1 MNCDIDPRQYTREGH
16 STTQALIYLLHA
28 IHDAVDTGNCS
39 ARCESVVPCLHGA
52 TPIVVFHREL
62 NLDLHFLLYCS
73 NRLLGDWHS
82 KLKYVDDTTV
92 FEVILH
98 NSRIACWI
106 LLLEIDIIIEWNT
119 V

>member
-1 MNCDIDPRQYTREGH
+1 MI
-16 STTQALIYLLHA
+16 
-28 IHDAVDTGNCS
+28 
-39 ARCESVVPCLHGA
+39 
-52 TPIVVFHREL
+52 
-62 NLDLHFLLYCS
+62 

-98 NSRIACWI
+98 NSSIACWI
-106 LLLEIDIIIEWNT
+106 LLLEINIMIVWNT

>member
-1 MNCDIDPRQYTREGH
+1 MRVGSSLSPWRHPH
-16 STTQALIYLLHA
+16 SGVPQGTKPGFTLFAILI
-28 IHDAVDTGNCS
+28 
-39 ARCESVVPCLHGA
+39 
-52 TPIVVFHREL
+52 
-62 NLDLHFLLYCS
+62 